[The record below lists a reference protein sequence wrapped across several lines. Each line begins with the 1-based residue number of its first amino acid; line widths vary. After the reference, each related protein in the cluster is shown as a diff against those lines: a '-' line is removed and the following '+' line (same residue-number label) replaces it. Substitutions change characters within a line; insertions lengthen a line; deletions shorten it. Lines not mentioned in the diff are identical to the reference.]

1 MATGFPGRVLFEQC
15 SYDLSLFPVRLLFW
29 LTLHTDAALITWN
42 NDPYKN
48 NV

>member
-1 MATGFPGRVLFEQC
+1 MATGFPGRVLSEQC
-15 SYDLSLFPVRLLFW
+15 SYDLSLVPARLLFW
-29 LTLHTDAALITWN
+29 LTLHTDTALVMWN